1 MKKNMFYALGF
12 IVSILVLTGGILY
25 AGQILNSEMQSLVDS
40 YLTEAKKKEAG
51 LKSFSAEEGKKLFYS
66 KRIHSVKKEE
76 ISCTSCHTDNPAKEG
91 RTPVGKVIEPL
102 SPAVNKNRFTDT
114 KKVEKWF
121 KRNCEGVLE
130 RECTAKEKG
139 DFVTYMQSL

>member
-1 MKKNMFYALGF
+1 MKKNMFYALG
-12 IVSILVLTGGILY
+12 LTALLLISTGERLY
-25 AGQILNSEMQSLVDS
+25 AGQTLNPDMRSLVDS
-40 YLTEAKKKEAG
+40 YMTEAKKKEPG
-51 LKSFSAEEGKKLFYS
+51 LKSFSVEEGKKLFYL
-66 KRIHSVKKEE
+66 KRTHSEKKEE
-76 ISCTSCHTDNPAKEG
+76 ISCTKCHTDNPAQEG

-114 KKVEKWF
+114 KNVVKWF

-139 DFVTYMQSL
+139 DFVTYMMSL

>member
-1 MKKNMFYALGF
+1 MKKIMFYALGLTVLLL
-12 IVSILVLTGGILY
+12 VSKELPLH
-25 AGQILNSEMQSLVDS
+25 AGQSLNPQMQSLVDS
-40 YLTEAKKKEAG
+40 YMTEAKKKEPG

-66 KRIHSVKKEE
+66 KRQHSEKKEE
-76 ISCTSCHTDNPAKEG
+76 ISCTKCHTDNPAQQG

-102 SPAVNKNRFTDT
+102 SPTVNKNRFTDP
-114 KKVEKWF
+114 KNVEKWF

-139 DFVTYMQSL
+139 DFVTYMLSL